1 MGERGSALKEGSGR
15 GKKEGGWGNKKRISS
30 SLGFFVVVLFCFF
43 CIHLRVAIGE
53 PLHTRMVK
61 IWHTHTQANTVVERI
76 QSVHS
81 ASPCVPAA
89 DRGVDSISGMSADI
103 NQSINEE
110 RGSHECL

>member
-61 IWHTHTQANTVVERI
+61 IHTNTAVERT

>member
-61 IWHTHTQANTVVERI
+61 IWHTQTHKYGGGEDTV
-76 QSVHS
+76 S
-81 ASPCVPAA
+81 ALSESLRPCC
-89 DRGVDSISGMSADI
+89 RQRSGFYF
-103 NQSINEE
+103 
-110 RGSHECL
+110 RHEC

>member
-61 IWHTHTQANTVVERI
+61 IWHTHTHTQIRWWRG
-76 QSVHS
+76 HS
-81 ASPCVPAA
+81 QCTQRVPA
-89 DRGVDSISGMSADI
+89 SLL
-103 NQSINEE
+103 QTEE
-110 RGSHECL
+110 WILFQA

>member
-1 MGERGSALKEGSGR
+1 M
-15 GKKEGGWGNKKRISS
+15 GNKKRISS
-30 SLGFFVVVLFCFF
+30 SLGFLLVFFFVVFF

-53 PLHTRMVK
+53 PLHTHGENVA
-61 IWHTHTQANTVVERI
+61 HTHMAVERI

-81 ASPCVPAA
+81 VSPRVPAA